1 MSRFAAFLLV
11 FCLVIPGYAQMFS
24 HGAPASVVSPEPD
37 GRQHGVPASV
47 VSPAPLPPGVHPPFV
62 FHGPVHRFGDRHRRQ
77 VFVPVPLFFPVYGYD
92 GSYPVADPYVQA
104 PSDPQAN
111 NAANNDQD
119 QRVAADSEDALRDA
133 YLQGARDALKQQRD
147 DLRYGSHYMDSR
159 ERASA
164 NSESSND
171 APPVHSS
178 RPSETPSGSSTSAP
192 RKDDNGPATVFIFKD
207 GHQIETH
214 NFAIM
219 GQTLYDFSAS
229 TLKKVELADLDK
241 DKTIKAND
249 DRGLTVKLP

>member
-11 FCLVIPGYAQMFS
+11 FCLVVPGFAQMFS

-47 VSPAPLPPGVHPPFV
+47 VSPTALPPGVHSPFV
-62 FHGPVHRFGDRHRRQ
+62 FHGPVHRFGDRHHRQ
-77 VFVPVPLFFPVYGYD
+77 VFVPIPLFYPVYGYD

-104 PSDPQAN
+104 PSDPQASN
-111 NAANNDQD
+111 GANTDQD
-119 QRVAADSEDALRDA
+119 QKAAADSEDALRDA

-164 NSESSND
+164 GNQVSD
-171 APPVHSS
+171 DTVPVHSS
-178 RPSETPSGSSTSAP
+178 RSSDNPSAASTSVS
-192 RKDDNGPATVFIFKD
+192 RKEDSGPATVFIFKD

-219 GQTLYDFSAS
+219 GQTLYDFSGS
-229 TLKKVELADLDK
+229 MLKKVELADLDK
-241 DKTIKAND
+241 DKTVKAND